1 MDTDKNITNQ
11 AEILKELYFQ
21 RDEELRNKF
30 GRSLP
35 FQDSLFDRW
44 DRAVYLGFGS
54 GTSVYNSSCIFGE
67 VFVGENTW
75 IGPYTL
81 LDGSGGGLSI
91 GSFCSISAGV
101 QIYTHDTVMW
111 ALSGGK
117 MNKRQGNVGIGDQVY
132 IGSQSII
139 SHGVNIGS
147 QSVIAA
153 NSFVNAD
160 VPERTICGGSPARIL
175 GKVECVDE
183 DIRLIYDRRL

>member
-1 MDTDKNITNQ
+1 MDTDKNINEQ
-11 AEILKELYFQ
+11 AEILYELYLQ
-21 RDEELRNKF
+21 KDRNLRKRF
-30 GRSLP
+30 KRSLP

-44 DRAVYLGFGS
+44 DRASELGFGS
-54 GTSVYNSSCIFGE
+54 GSSVYNSSCIFGE
-67 VFVGENTW
+67 VLVGENTW

-81 LDGSGGGLSI
+81 LDGSGGALSI

-117 MNKRQGNVGIGDQVY
+117 MTQRQGQVVIGDKVY
-132 IGSQSII
+132 VGSQSII
-139 SHGVNIGS
+139 SHGVKIGS

-160 VPERTICGGSPARIL
+160 VPKRTIYGGSPARIL
-175 GKVECVDE
+175 GRVECVDQE
-183 DIRLIYDRRL
+183 IRLVYDRRP